1 MMLEKS
7 NRESPTAFLM
17 RVMEDFSQAE
27 PVKVV
32 VIFTAE
38 DGSLQ
43 VSTNKIERTATIG
56 MLVQAQ
62 QLILNDWLLNK
73 RET

>member
-1 MMLEKS
+1 MAMLEEEDRQ
-7 NRESPTAFLM
+7 NPTEFLM
-17 RVMEDFSQAE
+17 KVMEDFGLSE

-43 VSTNKIERTATIG
+43 VSTNRIDRTSVIG

-62 QLILNDWLLNK
+62 QLILNDWMLNK
-73 RET
+73 K